1 MATGKTSD
9 KRKGSAVKAA
19 TRAKAPV
26 KATAPP
32 ALSPFEE
39 MDVLFDRLSRGLMS
53 RMGFPALGEIGWP
66 FQAHAPKVDVIDRG
80 QELLVRAEPVSP
92 DIDAVERP
100 EETLK
105 KMLLS
110 DSIKHFQKDFLLKN
124 GIYLD
129 FRKDAAERVQ
139 EMAQAANRSIKQL
152 CGELFHDYAYG
163 IRLMSMEHFT
173 ITREAVENPQAYLD
187 NYIRENYK
195 KN

>member
-80 QELLVRAEPVSP
+80 QELLVRAEIPGV
-92 DIDAVERP
+92 
-100 EETLK
+100 
-105 KMLLS
+105 
-110 DSIKHFQKDFLLKN
+110 
-124 GIYLD
+124 
-129 FRKDAAERVQ
+129 
-139 EMAQAANRSIKQL
+139 
-152 CGELFHDYAYG
+152 
-163 IRLMSMEHFT
+163 
-173 ITREAVENPQAYLD
+173 TREELQLSLTDRTVTIRGETHKESKEEKGDYFRREIASGTFQRTLALPCDVAGDQAKASFRDGVLELVLPKAEKSGSRK
-187 NYIRENYK
+187 IRID
-195 KN
+195 

>member
-1 MATGKTSD
+1 M
-9 KRKGSAVKAA
+9 
-19 TRAKAPV
+19 
-26 KATAPP
+26 
-32 ALSPFEE
+32 
-39 MDVLFDRLSRGLMS
+39 
-53 RMGFPALGEIGWP
+53 
-66 FQAHAPKVDVIDRG
+66 
-80 QELLVRAEPVSP
+80 
-92 DIDAVERP
+92 RP